1 MVLFDV
7 DLLVEILMEF
17 EWFGIV
23 FLVINV
29 VFIFCKVKVKGV
41 VMEIVLCGV
50 EDLLWV

>member
-7 DLLVEILMEF
+7 DLLVEILME
-17 EWFGIV
+17 WFGIV
-23 FLVINV
+23 FLVIYV

>member
-7 DLLVEILMEF
+7 DLLVEILM

>member
-7 DLLVEILMEF
+7 DLLVGILM

-23 FLVINV
+23 FMVINV

>member
-7 DLLVEILMEF
+7 DLLVGILM

>member
-7 DLLVEILMEF
+7 DLLVEILME
-17 EWFGIV
+17 WFGIV
-23 FLVINV
+23 FLVIIV

>member
-7 DLLVEILMEF
+7 GLLVEILM

>member
-7 DLLVEILMEF
+7 DLLVEILM

-50 EDLLWV
+50 EGLIWV

>member
-7 DLLVEILMEF
+7 GLLVEILM

-29 VFIFCKVKVKGV
+29 VFIFCNVKVIGV

>member
-7 DLLVEILMEF
+7 DLLVEILI

>member
-7 DLLVEILMEF
+7 DLLVEILME
-17 EWFGIV
+17 WFGIV
-23 FLVINV
+23 FMVINV

>member
-7 DLLVEILMEF
+7 GLLVGILM

>member
-7 DLLVEILMEF
+7 DLLVEILM

-29 VFIFCKVKVKGV
+29 VFIFCMVKVKGV